1 MPVVVVEMWEGRQ
14 AEQKELLIKGITRA
28 FSEIGVQ
35 TDRVT
40 VIIHETQKSNWGI
53 RGEQASKL
61 TL

>member
-1 MPVVVVEMWEGRQ
+1 MPVVVVEMWEGRP
-14 AEQKELLIKGITRA
+14 AEQKELLMKGITRA

-35 TDRVT
+35 KDRVT
-40 VIIHETQKSNWGI
+40 VIIHETKKSNWGI